1 MAPRTFSEGK
11 MRKQEDIQGKM
22 LDIINTIKT
31 INRVHTTELYYKLNQ
46 YISYRKKIKKV
57 TRMKDIAHEVGMSRQ
72 SLARVLAWKYANT
85 KTMKLVDDNKI
96 TMPFVLRI
104 LNNTKG
110 KKQDF
115 YIEKVIKNNL
125 NYDTIDIM
133 LKNNTELSSKD
144 EEAISRQNYRG
155 CNKRIETLQ
164 KDLLGFNALNEEYRE
179 KLKSKLIRLNRSI
192 NIILKC

>member
-1 MAPRTFSEGK
+1 